1 MKLSKPTVG
10 PIVGYTT
17 SSDARVWFRGQFE
30 AVVGGYR
37 RCFGAVQWGEKGKPA
52 STKQVKVGKLSPNFD
67 MTGVYPLTGLKPDKE
82 YEYKVGWFLA
92 DADLDS
98 ARAMPQFDWDA
109 LETYSFRT
117 ATDKVSAT
125 RSYAVGSCRY
135 LLRLFGGLIFDDR
148 GDKTFDSILRQH
160 EQNPI
165 SAVLMI
171 GDQIYADDLNFV
183 APDETLD
190 KFLARYQTV
199 FSQEHVS
206 RLMSRVPTYMI
217 LDDHEI
223 EDNWPNKATTKDMTT
238 TYPHAIHAYQVYQA
252 SHSPVFEMD
261 SSGWI
266 TGTPTRFWYN
276 FSDGCADWF
285 VMDVRTE
292 RIWNTDPAQ
301 RQMIKKGQMAA
312 LLAWL
317 SDGSGRAKMV
327 VSSVPFIPDLTSD
340 ADDKWGAYL
349 PERTQILDHILKN
362 KIRKVSFVSGDV
374 HCSFTAQLTSPS
386 DPDFKV
392 FSIISSSFFWPYPH
406 MEQSDFVLK
415 GALTVPAT
423 AVNQYVIG
431 KASQMYSTDNF
442 ARLDIAP
449 DGVTVN
455 YFGRKGESLGKA
467 VKLAF

>member
-1 MKLSKPTVG
+1 MKLSRPTVG

-17 SSDARVWFRGQFE
+17 SSDARLWFRGQFE
-30 AVVGGYR
+30 AVAGGYR

-52 STKQVKVGKLSPNFD
+52 SSKQVKVGKMSPNFD
-67 MTGVYPLTGLKPDKE
+67 MTGVFPMTGLKPDKE
-82 YEYKVGWFLA
+82 YEYKAGWFLA

-109 LETYSFRT
+109 LETFSFRT
-117 ATDKVSAT
+117 ATDKATAT

-148 GDKTFDSILRQH
+148 GDKTFDSILCQH
-160 EQNPI
+160 QSNPI
-165 SAVLMI
+165 NAVLMI

-190 KFLARYQTV
+190 KFLGRYQEV
-199 FSQEHVS
+199 FSQQHVS
-206 RLMSRVPTYMI
+206 HLMSRVPTYMI

-252 SHSPVFEMD
+252 SHSPVFD
-261 SSGWI
+261 LDKDGWI
-266 TGTPTRFWYN
+266 TGTPTRFWYT

-292 RIWNTDPAQ
+292 RIWSTDPAK

-349 PERTQILDHILKN
+349 PERTQILDHILTN

-415 GALTVPAT
+415 GALTVSGS
-423 AVNQYVIG
+423 NQYVIG

-442 ARLDIAP
+442 ARLDVAP
-449 DGVTVN
+449 DGVTVS
-455 YFGRKGESLGKA
+455 YFGRKGDSLGKP